1 MQKQLFVV
9 VRRRGA
15 AWRQGLPLEGQPEW
29 DAHARF
35 MDALVDD
42 GFVLLG
48 GPLEDRS
55 EALLVVRAH
64 SVEEIEKRLSTDPW
78 HKLNLLDS
86 GWMAPWTLRLGA
98 LP

>member
-1 MQKQLFVV
+1 ME
-9 VRRRGA
+9 A
-15 AWRQGLPLEGQPEW
+15 QPEW

-55 EALLVVRAH
+55 EALLIIHAH
-64 SVEEIEKRLSTDPW
+64 SVEEIEERLAADPW
-78 HKLNLLDS
+78 YKLDLLRS
-86 GWMAPWTLRLGA
+86 GWIAPWTLRLGSMSS
-98 LP
+98 